1 MADTPPRH
9 PRPDRPGERP
19 GSRPGNRPGARPGRD
34 PAPTF
39 HDEEKAGRSRL
50 VSLLVETR
58 SIMPSGGA
66 TGLPLVLAIAAMCFL
81 ASLTLGAALS
91 VGHAASEWTG
101 QLSGALTVEIKPSPE
116 MKPEKQLSEVMSL
129 LDQTNGIVSA
139 RPVTRDETAKLLEPW
154 LGKGNVTDDLPIP
167 QLVDVEID
175 PASPPDLAA
184 LAINVAAVAPGAL
197 LDTHRQWQAE
207 IISAA
212 HAVLWLA
219 YAVLGLVAATTTAIV
234 VFATRAGLSA
244 NRDVVEVLHLIGARD
259 RFIAREVQHHFL
271 HLGLRGGI
279 AGLTLSVLTFVV
291 LSFAGDNGALF
302 LMPVTGLQLNH
313 YPILLAVPFASALVA
328 VLTARITVMR
338 ELEHML

>member
-1 MADTPPRH
+1 MPDTSLPHRPP
-9 PRPDRPGERP
+9 
-19 GSRPGNRPGARPGRD
+19 SRPGRD

-39 HDEEKAGRSRL
+39 HDEEKAERSKL
-50 VSLLVETR
+50 VSLLIETR

-66 TGLPLVLAIAAMCFL
+66 TGLPLVMVIAAMCFL

-91 VGHAASEWTG
+91 VSHAASDWTG
-101 QLSGALTVEIKPSPE
+101 QLSGSLTVEIKPSPD
-116 MKPEKQLSEVMSL
+116 MKPDEQLSEVMGL
-129 LDQTNGIVSA
+129 LQQTSGVKSA
-139 RPVTRDETAKLLEPW
+139 RPVSRNETAKLLEPW

-167 QLVDVEID
+167 QLVDVTID

-197 LDTHRQWQAE
+197 LDTHRQWQGE

-234 VFATRAGLSA
+234 FFATRAGLSA
-244 NRDVVEVLHLIGARD
+244 NREVVEVLHLIGARD
-259 RFIAREVQHHFL
+259 RFIANEVQRHFL

-279 AGLTLSVLTFVV
+279 AGLALSVLTFVL
-291 LSFAGDNGALF
+291 LSLAGDNGALF
-302 LMPVTGLQLNH
+302 LLPVTGLQLNH
-313 YPILLAVPFASALVA
+313 YPILLAVPVASALVA
-328 VLTARITVMR
+328 VLTARVTVMR
-338 ELEHML
+338 ELERML